1 MQVRSLRSSKVRL
14 QYGGG
19 GGKRVRDSKL
29 GSSIERVVYYSKP
42 ISKFKSV
49 LTASEQKVYKE
60 QTVVFYRQ

>member
-14 QYGGG
+14 QYGG

-42 ISKFKSV
+42 IGKFKSV
-49 LTASEQKVYKE
+49 LTASQQKVYKE